1 MHRGNYPEVREQF
14 YGSIREVFSW
24 DWIEGNEYGLA
35 QMNYITPEFR
45 KEVAYAT
52 EELGK
57 IYAKTVLMVQQG
69 PDNLLE
75 MLGIPI
81 EAFAAIRLPIM
92 PEIPTLIGRFDF
104 ANTPQGIKMLE
115 FNADTPTSVVEAFYA
130 NGKACEFFGAGDPNQ
145 GQEQE
150 LTKAFQKIVKRYQDF
165 GYGTENIIFSSLDWH
180 EEDRGT
186 VQYVLKLSGLS
197 GHFVPLENLRVVEDE
212 LYALIKGEYRK
223 VDVWCRLH
231 ALEKLAEEKDE
242 DEYPTGAH
250 VLDMISRGKLAIIN
264 PPAAFIAQTKALQAL
279 IWGLHEAKEFYTD
292 SEQAIIERYM
302 LPTYLENPFLGQDA
316 FVAKPIY
323 GREGGAVSIF
333 QADGS
338 VVEKDQDELYW
349 EQPMIYQKFVEM
361 EEVES
366 MTVSGS
372 YTGRLLWGSFL
383 IGGKAS
389 ALSARIGERI
399 TGNSSFFLPTGY
411 KEDLACAK

>member
-1 MHRGNYPEVREQF
+1 MQRGNYPEVREQF

-24 DWIEGNEYGLA
+24 DWIDGNEYGLA
-35 QMNYITPEFR
+35 VMHYITPEFR

-57 IYAKTVLMVQQG
+57 IYAKAVLMVQRS

-75 MLGIPI
+75 MLGIPR
-81 EAFAAIRLPIM
+81 EAFSAIRLPIM

-104 ANTPQGIKMLE
+104 ANTSQGIKMLE

-145 GQEQE
+145 GMERE
-150 LTKAFQKIVKRYQDF
+150 LTPAFQKIVKRYQEL
-165 GYGTENIIFSSLDWH
+165 GYQTENIVFSSLDWH

-186 VQYVLKLSGLS
+186 VHYLLKMSGLP
-197 GHFVPLENLRVVEDE
+197 GHFVPLEDLRVIEDE
-212 LYALIKGEYRK
+212 LYALIEGEYRK
-223 VDVWCRLH
+223 VDVWYRLH

-250 VLDMISRGKLAIIN
+250 VLDLIARGKLAIIN

-279 IWGLHEAKEFYTD
+279 IWGLHEAKGFYTD
-292 SEQAIIERYM
+292 SEQEIIERYM
-302 LPTYLENPFLGQDA
+302 LPTYMENPFLGQEA

-333 QADGS
+333 QVDGS
-338 VVEKDQDELYW
+338 VLEKDQDELYW

-366 MTVSGS
+366 MTVSGP
-372 YTGRLLWGSFL
+372 YKGRLLWGSFL

-399 TGNSSFFLPTGY
+399 TGNLSFFLPSGY
-411 KEDLACAK
+411 RRIKKT

>member
-1 MHRGNYPEVREQF
+1 VHRANYPEVREQF

-35 QMNYITPEFR
+35 GMHYITPEFR

-69 PDNLLE
+69 PDDLLE
-75 MLGIPI
+75 MLGLPR
-81 EAFAAIRLPIM
+81 ETFPVIRISVI

-104 ANTPQGIKMLE
+104 ASTSQGIKMLE

-130 NGKACEFFGAGDPNQ
+130 NGKACAFFGAGNPNQ
-145 GQEQE
+145 GLERE
-150 LTKAFQKIVKRYQDF
+150 LATAFQKIVRRYHEL
-165 GYGTENIIFSSLDWH
+165 GYETENIIFSALDWH
-180 EEDRGT
+180 EEDKGT
-186 VQYVLKLSGLS
+186 VQYLLKMSGLP
-197 GHFVPLENLRVVEDE
+197 GHFVPLENLRVIEDE
-212 LYALIKGEYRK
+212 LCALIEDEYRK
-223 VDVWCRLH
+223 VDVWYRLH

-250 VLDMISRGKLAIIN
+250 VLDLIARGKLAIIN

-279 IWGLHEAKEFYTD
+279 IWGLHEAKEFY
-292 SEQAIIERYM
+292 SEPEQVIIERYM
-302 LPTYLENPFLGQDA
+302 LPTYLDNPFLGRED

-338 VVEKDQDELYW
+338 ILEKDRDELYW

-366 MTVSGS
+366 MTITGT
-372 YTGRLLWGSFL
+372 YKGRLLWGSFL
-383 IGGKAS
+383 IDGKAS

-399 TGNSSFFLPTGY
+399 TGNLSCFLPSGY
-411 KEDLACAK
+411 